1 MPNRPHNSLNR
12 QAANTVRYSLRDGR
26 IERLSLEADDVLY
39 IGDEIPDQ
47 PVDDVLY
54 IEDDEAEETSED
66 A

>member
-1 MPNRPHNSLNR
+1 MPNSPDNSHSR
-12 QAANTVRYSLRDGR
+12 QAANTVRYVLRGGR

-39 IGDEIPDQ
+39 IGDETTEQ
-47 PVDDVLY
+47 PADDVLY